1 MKQQKEADDYLQF
14 LCQTFTVSNQ
24 YTNHDAV
31 ALTHMRLSW
40 NKPLDSARLCTAV
53 RRTTQRSFKDICT
66 LRFKHGKQPLFFE
79 VLASKDQRWLQHW
92 HVYYSL
98 DILLLVFFFYLYV
111 FVKIKEIFSCTP
123 SCSHFFA
130 ALKKKGNTRNVSKL
144 REAQREDMST
154 QSQSLWLTAV
164 SVSSCRGE
172 PGRKSHSCRTW
183 LSSAGH
189 STQQHLHVLG
199 VCGGRWPWPAA
210 WTLVFITHR
219 EGCGWREIGLKCC
232 SVTVTAKTQPTVKPT
247 IVTLTSSKWTKKCHA
262 VKVIFVSLHYRF
274 PRCIYTEK

>member
-130 ALKKKGNTRNVSKL
+130 ALKKKEILVTCPNSERPRERTCPHRVSPSDWQL
-144 REAQREDMST
+144 SLCPAAGVSPGGSPTPAGPGSHLQAIQHNSIST
-154 QSQSLWLTAV
+154 
-164 SVSSCRGE
+164 
-172 PGRKSHSCRTW
+172 
-183 LSSAGH
+183 SSASAGDVGH
-189 STQQHLHVLG
+189 DLRPGH
-199 VCGGRWPWPAA
+199 
-210 WTLVFITHR
+210 
-219 EGCGWREIGLKCC
+219 
-232 SVTVTAKTQPTVKPT
+232 
-247 IVTLTSSKWTKKCHA
+247 
-262 VKVIFVSLHYRF
+262 
-274 PRCIYTEK
+274 

>member
-1 MKQQKEADDYLQF
+1 MEQALRQRPSLHCSQTNDSTFFQRHMHLEIQTWKTAIIFWSVGLQRSKMIATLARVLF
-14 LCQTFTVSNQ
+14 TRHFTV
-24 YTNHDAV
+24 
-31 ALTHMRLSW
+31 
-40 NKPLDSARLCTAV
+40 
-53 RRTTQRSFKDICT
+53 
-66 LRFKHGKQPLFFE
+66 G
-79 VLASKDQRWLQHW
+79 
-92 HVYYSL
+92 
-98 DILLLVFFFYLYV
+98 FFFYLYV

-262 VKVIFVSLHYRF
+262 VKVIFVSLHYGF